1 MDLKKTSIGLFIFIA
16 FSSCQSQNN
25 NIIEE
30 KLKKCVNEVVNATIV
45 DLESYDKNPFDFYDF
60 ILDIEQKMLDSKML
74 QENNKNSYLNV
85 FKNIQ
90 SETIDFNKE
99 YTNIIEMIEDKGF
112 DFNSYRIN
120 DGVFNQCPHKVSVDT
135 KEREGKLIYKQGAI
149 LNKMMEQ
156 GYNNKTLLSD
166 LMEVTNEKEFGQII
180 YRAPVIL
187 LVMINLDN
195 KYNPTIKEREE
206 FKKGKTFLGKDKG

>member
-120 DGVFNQCPHKVSVDT
+120 DGVFNQCPHKVSVD
-135 KEREGKLIYKQGAI
+135 
-149 LNKMMEQ
+149 
-156 GYNNKTLLSD
+156 
-166 LMEVTNEKEFGQII
+166 
-180 YRAPVIL
+180 
-187 LVMINLDN
+187 
-195 KYNPTIKEREE
+195 
-206 FKKGKTFLGKDKG
+206 